1 MSVKAGVQAI
11 IMKISEDAQQHGDE
25 RYSQIKC
32 AIDHEIESENVIYQ
46 EESDKQREVL
56 RKHNEHEYARRLE
69 YQRSRLNRELL
80 VYQHELASEI
90 FAVATEKLK
99 NISDDAFL
107 TLFRA
112 ALRGL
117 SGNFTLQFGALS
129 QGKLNERA
137 IEKAVSANTGLTL
150 TGNPKLIPNRSGFVL
165 RDDRVEYSFL
175 FEDMVEDMKGDRVAA
190 IINEVFG
197 DTRDWMF
204 T

>member
-80 VYQHELASEI
+80 VYQHELTDEI
-90 FAVATEKLK
+90 FDMVVAQLRDVPNDEFAEMFKSAVKWLK
-99 NISDDAFL
+99 GSY
-107 TLFRA
+107 TLH
-112 ALRGL
+112 L
-117 SGNFTLQFGALS
+117 GALS
-129 QGKLNERA
+129 EGKLGSRDIEGAVGETEGLA
-137 IEKAVSANTGLTL
+137 ISLSPDT
-150 TGNPKLIPNRSGFVL
+150 IPNKSGFLL
-165 RDDRVEYSFL
+165 RDDNVEYNHI
-175 FEDMVEDMKGDRVAA
+175 FEELIEDVKKDNAAA
-190 IINEVFG
+190 IIKEVFG
-197 DTRDWMF
+197 NSSDWMF
-204 T
+204 A